1 MSYYILN
8 PAGQPEGPYPAEWIS
23 SNAGP
28 STLVS
33 HQQKWVP
40 YSQHPDFYQGS
51 GTGAAAP
58 PVPVPVPAVPVPTA
72 RLTPSPHWA
81 LLGLVLPGIA
91 HLIFGQVVKGI
102 LYIGIY
108 LVTFPTVFGP
118 LIMVCL
124 SIIDAYKVG
133 FKLRRVG
140 SVGKWELFP
149 D

>member
-51 GTGAAAP
+51 GTSAAAP
-58 PVPVPVPAVPVPTA
+58 SVPAPVSAVPVPTA

-91 HLIFGQVVKGI
+91 HLIFGQVGKGI

-108 LVTFPTVFGP
+108 LVTLPTVFGP